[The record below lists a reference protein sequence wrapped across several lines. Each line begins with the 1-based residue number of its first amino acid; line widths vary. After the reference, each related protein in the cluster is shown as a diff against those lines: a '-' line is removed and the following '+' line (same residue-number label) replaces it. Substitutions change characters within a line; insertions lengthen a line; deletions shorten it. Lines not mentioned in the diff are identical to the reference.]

1 MEYYE
6 QRNGN
11 NETKKP
17 LSTIFLLVLFTALG
31 VIIVA
36 LLIALGAMISKLKT
50 ANHKHYYGIPII
62 KPKRLVI
69 NNNNSSASRSSYA
82 HQAGTLFAGFFS
94 PASPIQDHI
103 PNHNITQYQ
112 MRIRHDFSVQFGL
125 NVKWS
130 THSFEKDGYLA
141 GNDSDR
147 ASDVNELFADKSVQ
161 LMIANRGGWGCNR
174 ILDLIDYDLIKRNP
188 KIFMGYSDLTGCLNA
203 IFFSTGIITFHGP
216 MGLDPFEDYWPGLNY
231 NLNSYYMKQLLIDNE
246 QMLFK
251 NPPLN
256 GTTTI
261 KSGKAKGRLIGGNL
275 TVFAS
280 MIGSKY
286 LPPNSKLNIPWE
298 DIILFFEDVNES
310 SMNMDRLLQFLAF
323 NGILDKI
330 AGFIYGT
337 CQSCEPSTS
346 TQSIEWVV
354 RNHVTKC
361 PAFMGSRIGHEGQQ
375 FTLPIGG
382 RVEIDADAGT
392 IQLLEKVLE

>member
-1 MEYYE
+1 M
-6 QRNGN
+6 
-11 NETKKP
+11 
-17 LSTIFLLVLFTALG
+17 
-31 VIIVA
+31 
-36 LLIALGAMISKLKT
+36 
-50 ANHKHYYGIPII
+50 
-62 KPKRLVI
+62 
-69 NNNNSSASRSSYA
+69 
-82 HQAGTLFAGFFS
+82 
-94 PASPIQDHI
+94 
-103 PNHNITQYQ
+103 
-112 MRIRHDFSVQFGL
+112 
-125 NVKWS
+125 
-130 THSFEKDGYLA
+130 
-141 GNDSDR
+141 
-147 ASDVNELFADKSVQ
+147 
-161 LMIANRGGWGCNR
+161 
-174 ILDLIDYDLIKRNP
+174 
-188 KIFMGYSDLTGCLNA
+188 
-203 IFFSTGIITFHGP
+203 
-216 MGLDPFEDYWPGLNY
+216 
-231 NLNSYYMKQLLIDNE
+231 
-246 QMLFK
+246 
-251 NPPLN
+251 
-256 GTTTI
+256 
-261 KSGKAKGRLIGGNL
+261 
-275 TVFAS
+275 FAS